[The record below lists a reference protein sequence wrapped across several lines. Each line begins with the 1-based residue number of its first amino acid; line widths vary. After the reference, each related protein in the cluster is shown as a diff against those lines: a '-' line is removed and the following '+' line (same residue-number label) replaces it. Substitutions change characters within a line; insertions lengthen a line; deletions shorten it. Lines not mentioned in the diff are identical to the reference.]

1 MMCPESGLKDHFNMD
16 LKIKNKLALVT
27 GASRGLGEAIAES
40 LAKEGVNVI
49 WAARDLTQIKENA
62 RRCESLYKNKN
73 YTFQADLKNAQGA
86 EKLATSIKERNLRP
100 NIIVNNVGGNLS
112 VNDPL
117 SAVSDWKK
125 VFDFNLFNA
134 IELNNQFIN
143 QLIEDKWGRICHVSS
158 IASLENQGAPQ
169 YCASKAALNA
179 YVRSVGRYVS
189 EHNVIMTGILPG
201 AVFTEGGYW
210 DETSKSRP
218 EHVEKYLNERM
229 AIKRFGT
236 REEVSELVAFLVSDK
251 ASFCVGTSM
260 LVDGGQGRVF
270 YEG

>member
-1 MMCPESGLKDHFNMD
+1 MD
-16 LKIKNKLALVT
+16 LKITNKLALVT
-27 GASRGLGEAIAES
+27 GSSRGLGESIAES

-49 WAARDLTQIKENA
+49 WAARDLEQLKVNA
-62 RRCESLYKNKN
+62 ARCEQQYNNKN
-73 YTFQADLKNAQGA
+73 IVIEANLKDSTGAAQLA
-86 EKLATSIKERNLRP
+86 EELKAQNLIP
-100 NIIVNNVGGNLS
+100 DIIVNNVGGNLG
-112 VNDPL
+112 VTDPL
-117 SAVSDWKK
+117 SKVTAWKD

-134 IELNNQFIN
+134 IELNNHFIDSMVN
-143 QLIEDKWGRICHVSS
+143 KKWGRICHVSS

-169 YCASKAALNA
+169 YCAAKAALNA

-210 DETSKSRP
+210 DETSKTRP
-218 EHVEKYLNERM
+218 EHVERYLNERM

-251 ASFCVGTSM
+251 ASFCVGTSL

>member
-1 MMCPESGLKDHFNMD
+1 MD
-16 LKIKNKLALVT
+16 LKIKDKLALVT
-27 GASRGLGEAIAES
+27 GCSRGLGESIAES

-49 WAARDLTQIKENA
+49 WAARDAAQLKSNA
-62 RRCESLYKNKN
+62 ERCSTLYNNKN
-73 YTFQADLKNAQGA
+73 IVIEANLQDSNGAKALA
-86 EKLATSIKERNLRP
+86 EKLKSQELIP
-100 NIIVNNVGGNLS
+100 DIIVNNVGGNLA
-112 VNDPL
+112 VTDPL
-117 SAVSDWKK
+117 SCVQDWKQ

-134 IELNNQFIN
+134 IELNNHFIDSM
-143 QLIEDKWGRICHVSS
+143 IEKKWGRICHVSS

-210 DETSKSRP
+210 DETSKTRP

-236 REEVSELVAFLVSDK
+236 REEVSELVAFLVSEK
-251 ASFCVGTSM
+251 ASFCVGTSL

-270 YEG
+270 FEG

>member
-1 MMCPESGLKDHFNMD
+1 MD
-16 LKIKNKLALVT
+16 LKITNKLALVT
-27 GASRGLGEAIAES
+27 GSSRGLGESIAES

-49 WAARDLTQIKENA
+49 WAARDLEQLKENA
-62 RRCESLYKNKN
+62 ARCEREYNNKN
-73 YTFQADLKNAQGA
+73 IVIEANLKDSTGAAQLA
-86 EKLATSIKERNLRP
+86 EKLKAQNLIP
-100 NIIVNNVGGNLS
+100 DIIVNNVGGNLG
-112 VNDPL
+112 VTDPL
-117 SAVSDWKK
+117 SDVTAWKN

-134 IELNNQFIN
+134 IELNNHFI
-143 QLIEDKWGRICHVSS
+143 DSMVDKKWGRICHVSS

-169 YCASKAALNA
+169 YCAAKAALNA

-210 DETSKSRP
+210 DETSKTRP

-251 ASFCVGTSM
+251 ASFCVGTSL

>member
-1 MMCPESGLKDHFNMD
+1 MD
-16 LKIKNKLALVT
+16 LKITNKLALVT
-27 GASRGLGEAIAES
+27 GSSRGLGESIAES

-49 WAARDLTQIKENA
+49 WAARDLEQLKVNA
-62 RRCESLYKNKN
+62 ARCEQQYNNKN
-73 YTFQADLKNAQGA
+73 IVIEANLKDSTGAAQLA
-86 EKLATSIKERNLRP
+86 EELKAQNLIP
-100 NIIVNNVGGNLS
+100 DIIVNNVGGNLG
-112 VNDPL
+112 VTDPL
-117 SAVSDWKK
+117 SEVAAWKD

-134 IELNNQFIN
+134 IELNNHFIDSMVN
-143 QLIEDKWGRICHVSS
+143 KKWGRICHVSS

-169 YCASKAALNA
+169 YCAAKAALNA

-210 DETSKSRP
+210 DETSKTRP

-236 REEVSELVAFLVSDK
+236 REEISELVAFLVSDK
-251 ASFCVGTSM
+251 ASFCVGTSL

>member
-1 MMCPESGLKDHFNMD
+1 MD
-16 LKIKNKLALVT
+16 LKIANKLALVT
-27 GASRGLGEAIAES
+27 GSSRGLGESIAES

-49 WAARDLTQIKENA
+49 WAARDIEQLQQNA
-62 RRCESLYKNKN
+62 ERCGALYNNKN
-73 YTFQADLKNAQGA
+73 FVVEANLQDGSGARALA
-86 EKLATSIKERNLRP
+86 EKLKEQGLIP
-100 NIIVNNVGGNLS
+100 DIIVNNVGGNLG
-112 VNDPL
+112 VTDPL
-117 SAVSDWKK
+117 SGLQDWKN

-134 IELNNQFIN
+134 IELNNHFIDTM
-143 QLIEDKWGRICHVSS
+143 IEKKWGRICHVSS

-210 DETSKSRP
+210 DETSKTRP

-251 ASFCVGTSM
+251 ASFCVGTSL